1 MTFSG
6 RRLKRYLLLKRKS
19 LNLIGGIELVTPHSI
34 IGWAVAKDFKLDEI
48 RLYVGSYCVAKAPI
62 NITREDVCKKYNLNL
77 NPGFEIKIPEDIDKE
92 NTNLKI
98 KLEVIN
104 YQTEKSFNISSIFKD
119 LNVEESIKKV
129 LKMNLVGV
137 QGHFDGIIDN
147 KLKGW
152 ISQKNSDKVFNV
164 WMQCKGNIPI
174 EVECNKLRTD
184 IDFEEM
190 RVNSGFEFDLNDLPN
205 NWLGKEVFFSFDK
218 SGELKLNQLSKVIT
232 NKVKPLV
239 QTKDITNTDN
249 QLNNLIEVPED
260 YSSHWDALEKF
271 SDELRQIEIELNKN
285 EYN

>member
-19 LNLIGGIELVTPHSI
+19 LNLIGGVDLVLPDKI
-34 IGWAVAKDFKLDEI
+34 IGWAVAKEFKLDEV
-48 RLYVGSYCVAKAPI
+48 RLHLGSYFVAKAPI
-62 NITREDVCKKYNLNL
+62 NIKREDVCQKYNLNI
-77 NPGFEIKIPEDIDKE
+77 NPGFELNIPEDIPKE
-92 NTNLKI
+92 IINLKI

-104 YQTEKSFNISSIFKD
+104 YQKERAYQIKPIVKD
-119 LNVEESIKKV
+119 LNIEESLKKI
-129 LKMNLVGV
+129 LKMNLIGAK
-137 QGHFDGIIDN
+137 GHFDGVIQN

-152 ISQKNSDKVFNV
+152 ISQKNRKKVFYV
-164 WMQCKGNIPI
+164 WLQCKGNIPI
-174 EVECNKLRTD
+174 EVKCDKLRTD
-184 IDFEEM
+184 INIEDM

-239 QTKDITNTDN
+239 KTKDILNTDK
-249 QLNNLIEVPED
+249 QFNNLIEVPED

>member
-19 LNLIGGIELVTPHSI
+19 LNLIGGIELVTPDSI
-34 IGWAVAKDFKLDEI
+34 TGWAVAKDFKLDEI
-48 RLYVGSYCVAKAPI
+48 RLYIGSYCVAKAPI
-62 NITREDVCKKYNLNL
+62 NIRREDVCKKYNLHL
-77 NPGFEIKIPEDIDKE
+77 SPGFEIKIPEDIDKE
-92 NTNLKI
+92 NINQKI

-104 YQTEKSFNISSIFKD
+104 YQAKKSFNISSIVKD
-119 LNVEESIKKV
+119 LNIEESIKKI
-129 LKMNLVGV
+129 LKMDLVGV
-137 QGHFDGIIDN
+137 QGHFDGVIDN

-152 ISQKNSDKVFNV
+152 ISQKNRKKVFYV

-174 EVECNKLRTD
+174 EVKCNKSRTD
-184 IDFEEM
+184 INIEDM

-239 QTKDITNTDN
+239 KTKDIISIDN
-249 QLNNLIEVPED
+249 QFNNLIEVPED